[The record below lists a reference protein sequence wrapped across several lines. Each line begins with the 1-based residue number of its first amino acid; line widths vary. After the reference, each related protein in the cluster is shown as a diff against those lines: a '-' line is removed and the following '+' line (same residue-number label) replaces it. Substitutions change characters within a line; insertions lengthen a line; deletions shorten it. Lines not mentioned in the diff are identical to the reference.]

1 MIKYLV
7 CKKEEIK
14 YNNKIKQHKMLNSDY
29 ITTEYIKERNLN
41 CVEIPDHLYRILI
54 VRGTGSGKT
63 NALFNLINHKPD
75 IDKFF

>member
-1 MIKYLV
+1 
-7 CKKEEIK
+7 
-14 YNNKIKQHKMLNSDY
+14 MLNSDY
-29 ITTEYIKERNLN
+29 ITTEYIKEHNLN

>member
-1 MIKYLV
+1 
-7 CKKEEIK
+7 
-14 YNNKIKQHKMLNSDY
+14 MLNSDY
-29 ITTEYIKERNLN
+29 ITTEYIKEHNLN

-63 NALFNLINHKPD
+63 DALFNLINHKPD